1 METLSLV
8 IVEDEKLILE
18 ELVTTVDWASI
29 GVSVVATAEDGV
41 MGEKIIKEYNPD
53 IVITDIRLPLQDGLT
68 MVSKCPLLDQNVLV
82 LSGYTDFEYTRKAI
96 QLGVYD
102 YLEKPVDDEELL
114 KVCSTLADKIRE
126 EHKSEK
132 QEDGAF
138 RINLP
143 TGFHNHQISCI
154 VTSIKENYEK
164 PIGLADAAE
173 YIRLSENH
181 LSTLF
186 KEVTGINF
194 LQYLNGYRL
203 NMAIDMM
210 KEGGV
215 NISEIAPKCGFQNP
229 GYFAKIFTRYFG
241 MTPTQFRDQL

>member
-154 VTSIKENYEK
+154 VAYIKENYEK

-229 GYFAKIFTRYFG
+229 GYFAKIFKRYFG
-241 MTPTQFRDQL
+241 MTHTQFRDQL

>member
-154 VTSIKENYEK
+154 VTYIKENYEK

-229 GYFAKIFTRYFG
+229 GYFAKIFKRYFG

>member
-18 ELVTTVDWASI
+18 ELVTTADWASI

-154 VTSIKENYEK
+154 VAYIKENYEK

-215 NISEIAPKCGFQNP
+215 NSSEIAPKCGFQNP
-229 GYFAKIFTRYFG
+229 GYFAKIFKRYFG

>member
-114 KVCSTLADKIRE
+114 KVCSTLAEKIRE

-154 VTSIKENYEK
+154 VAYIKENYEK

-229 GYFAKIFTRYFG
+229 GYFAKIFKRYFG

>member
-68 MVSKCPLLDQNVLV
+68 MVAKCPLLDQNVLV

-114 KVCSTLADKIRE
+114 KICNTLAEKIRE

-143 TGFHNHQISCI
+143 NGFHNHQINCT
-154 VTSIKENYEK
+154 VTYIKENYEK
-164 PIGLADAAE
+164 PIGLADAAD

-229 GYFAKIFTRYFG
+229 GYFAKIFKRYFG

>member
-154 VTSIKENYEK
+154 VAYIKENYEK

-215 NISEIAPKCGFQNP
+215 NISEIAPKCGFQ
-229 GYFAKIFTRYFG
+229 
-241 MTPTQFRDQL
+241 

>member
-1 METLSLV
+1 MIDV
-8 IVEDEKLILE
+8 IDLKKNFHDLEVLKGINFKVEK
-18 ELVTTVDWASI
+18 
-29 GVSVVATAEDGV
+29 G
-41 MGEKIIKEYNPD
+41 D
-53 IVITDIRLPLQDGLT
+53 IVAVIGPSGSGKSTF
-68 MVSKCPLLDQNVLV
+68 SKSIAEFV
-82 LSGYTDFEYTRKAI
+82 
-96 QLGVYD
+96 
-102 YLEKPVDDEELL
+102 KPIEVF
-114 KVCSTLADKIRE
+114 SSDKIRE

-154 VTSIKENYEK
+154 VAYIKENYEK

-229 GYFAKIFTRYFG
+229 GYFAKIFKRYFG

>member
-154 VTSIKENYEK
+154 VAYIKENYEK

-215 NISEIAPKCGFQNP
+215 NLSEIAPKCGFQNP
-229 GYFAKIFTRYFG
+229 GYFAKIFKRYFG

>member
-132 QEDGAF
+132 QAAGAF

-154 VTSIKENYEK
+154 VTYIKENYEQYIVVK
-164 PIGLADAAE
+164 MDSDGQHKIEDALRLIK
-173 YIRLSENH
+173 YIENH
-181 LSTLF
+181 PYDIALGSR
-186 KEVTGINF
+186 KRNKNVPIRSRIGN
-194 LQYLNGYRL
+194 
-203 NMAIDMM
+203 
-210 KEGGV
+210 
-215 NISEIAPKCGFQNP
+215 NITRFI
-229 GYFAKIFTRYFG
+229 FA
-241 MTPTQFRDQL
+241 

>member
-114 KVCSTLADKIRE
+114 KVCSTLAEKIRE

-154 VTSIKENYEK
+154 VTYIKENYEK

-229 GYFAKIFTRYFG
+229 GYFAKIFKRYFG

>member
-114 KVCSTLADKIRE
+114 KICSTLADKIRE

-154 VTSIKENYEK
+154 VAYIKENYEK

-229 GYFAKIFTRYFG
+229 GYFAKIFKRYFG

>member
-41 MGEKIIKEYNPD
+41 MGEKIIKEYKPD
-53 IVITDIRLPLQDGLT
+53 LVITDIRLPLQDGLT

-154 VTSIKENYEK
+154 VAYIKENYEK

-229 GYFAKIFTRYFG
+229 GYFAKIFKRYFG

>member
-8 IVEDEKLILE
+8 IIEDEKIMLE
-18 ELVTTVDWASI
+18 ELVSTIDWASI
-29 GVSVVATAEDGV
+29 GLTVIGTAEDGLK
-41 MGEKIIKEYNPD
+41 GEMLIKESNPD
-53 IVITDIRLPLQDGLT
+53 IMITDIRLPLQDGLT

-102 YLEKPVDDEELL
+102 YIEKPFDDEELL
-114 KVCSTLADKIRE
+114 KVCGQLADKIRE
-126 EHKSEK
+126 EHKNEK
-132 QEDGAF
+132 QEEGSF
-138 RINLP
+138 HINLP
-143 TGFHNHQISCI
+143 TGFHNHQISC
-154 VTSIKENYEK
+154 VVNFIKENYEK
-164 PIGLADAAE
+164 AIGLSDAAE
-173 YIRLSENH
+173 AIKLSENH

-194 LQYLNGYRL
+194 LQYLNAYRL
-203 NMAIDMM
+203 NMAIDLM

-215 NISEIAPKCGFQNP
+215 NISEIAPRCGFQNP
-229 GYFAKIFTRYFG
+229 GYFAKIFKRYFG

>member
-126 EHKSEK
+126 EDKSEK

-154 VTSIKENYEK
+154 VAYIKENYEK

-229 GYFAKIFTRYFG
+229 GYFAKIFKRYFG

>member
-154 VTSIKENYEK
+154 VAYIKENYEK

-229 GYFAKIFTRYFG
+229 GYFAKIFKRYFG